1 MSEQNES
8 IIKISRLLKKKKLN
22 LLDQDQLRKALSSLQ
37 PEILQETLESITDK
51 DGNLLHSVTESIYR
65 NTVMKGK
72 EYEDTEI
79 EDAGGPLRK
88 RTVTAYDKAKSAAL
102 GDAFNVN
109 RFTGRLNY
117 MDLESGTR
125 DNVRNIFSDYI
136 GQESNEEEIIRKLV
150 KNEGAFIE
158 KATHG
163 VAYSIPAFV
172 GLFKTV
178 GKKALEKGGP
188 VVVRKMKNFFK
199 DKNNAS
205 RVVRLMS
212 KSFEAQMGK
221 MANNPNFDNIS
232 LDEQT
237 VAAPVSV
244 ATAVLENLG
253 FRSIFKNPKPTSS
266 KQFSIESSK

>member
-1 MSEQNES
+1 MLTGEFNAGESFTNAGEHIDYAIEVLQNNTDGFNLEAGDLMLEGIEGQPLPLDLSEQNES

-51 DGNLLHSVTESIYR
+51 DGNELHSVTESIYR
-65 NTVMKGK
+65 NTVMKGVR

-79 EDAGGPLRK
+79 EDVGGPLRK

-136 GQESNEEEIIRKLV
+136 GQESNEEEIIRR
-150 KNEGAFIE
+150 
-158 KATHG
+158 
-163 VAYSIPAFV
+163 V
-172 GLFKTV
+172 G
-178 GKKALEKGGP
+178 
-188 VVVRKMKNFFK
+188 
-199 DKNNAS
+199 
-205 RVVRLMS
+205 
-212 KSFEAQMGK
+212 
-221 MANNPNFDNIS
+221 
-232 LDEQT
+232 
-237 VAAPVSV
+237 
-244 ATAVLENLG
+244 
-253 FRSIFKNPKPTSS
+253 
-266 KQFSIESSK
+266 